1 MFICSMDSRGN
12 RANIE
17 TRSENKSCSASV
29 WQRAERHAGAEI
41 RLKSTCFRWI
51 YACFADSEKLDGAAR
66 HSKMDLSVF
75 DYLALKVIA
84 AH

>member
-12 RANIE
+12 QANSE

-29 WQRAERHAGAEI
+29 WQRAERHNDAEI
-41 RLKSTCFRWI
+41 HLKSACFRSI
-51 YACFADSEKLDGAAR
+51 YACFVNGKKSDGAAL

-75 DYLALKVIA
+75 DNLAIKVTA